1 MRPRAGKGVNEA
13 KLVLSMT
20 LNKLMLS
27 MKFNKVVHEATYWE
41 GVSYSLGPGG
51 GATLL

>member
-20 LNKLMLS
+20 LNVLHELS
-27 MKFNKVVHEATYWE
+27 KKMAFLLF
-41 GVSYSLGPGG
+41 VSVGM
-51 GATLL
+51 A